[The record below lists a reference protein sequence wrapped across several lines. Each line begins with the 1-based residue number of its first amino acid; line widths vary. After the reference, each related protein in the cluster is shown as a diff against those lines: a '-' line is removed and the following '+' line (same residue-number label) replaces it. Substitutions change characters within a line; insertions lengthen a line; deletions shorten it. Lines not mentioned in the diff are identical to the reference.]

1 MFFFL
6 LDACIEEVYEQA
18 KLECLLWFWLQVDG
32 SVSKDAVFAH
42 IDSALTK
49 LIEQKGISLGSLMA

>member
-1 MFFFL
+1 MY
-6 LDACIEEVYEQA
+6 IVYAQA
-18 KLECLLWFWLQVDG
+18 KLECLLWLWLQVDG

-49 LIEQKGISLGSLMA
+49 LLEQKGITLGSVTA